1 VLLITIAQILS
12 VLINVLVMLVIV
24 QFVIGLLF
32 AFNVIGRSNQFF
44 IAVYDSINALLEP
57 ALRPIRRIMPATGA
71 LDFSPLVLIIGLTIL
86 EIVVTNVAYATAG

>member
-1 VLLITIAQILS
+1 MLLVTLAQILS

-32 AFNVIGRSNQFF
+32 AFNVLGRGNQFF

-57 ALRPIRRIMPATGA
+57 LLRPIRRVMPSTGA
-71 LDFSPLVLIIGLTIL
+71 VDFSPLVLIIGLTIL
-86 EIVVTNVAYATAG
+86 EIVVTNLAIASQ